1 MKKSLMENF
10 IFCVVHK
17 LRRISGGLEVQRN
30 VSKHSKEVSTLKND
44 ALNVKY
50 TTNDTIK
57 CTTTWNSWSKG
68 IGNNIKRIYEDGI
81 NTKKVLSIEQKRD
94 TNPSDA
100 VCWVWIFI
108 KRRRMFR
115 SSNHRKI
122 HYFEF

>member
-17 LRRISGGLEVQRN
+17 FWQISGGLEVQRN
-30 VSKHSKEVSTLKND
+30 VPKHSKEVSTLKND

-68 IGNNIKRIYEDGI
+68 IDSNIKRLYENGI
-81 NTKKVLSIEQKRD
+81 NTKKCSVLNKKGTQTD
-94 TNPSDA
+94 
-100 VCWVWIFI
+100 
-108 KRRRMFR
+108 
-115 SSNHRKI
+115 
-122 HYFEF
+122 